1 MDERTK
7 LLLALQQVENIVNL
21 TSGNEYERYIY
32 SKLISVK
39 CELERQLSNLN
50 HNGTPS

>member
-1 MDERTK
+1 MDQRTK
-7 LLLALQQVENIVNL
+7 LLLALQQVENITEL

-50 HNGTPS
+50 SNGTSS